1 VKGKK
6 LMQRRPTFRPTIDYP
21 SLGVFQ
27 VILNKHFINLAK
39 TLLDSKTL
47 ETLLVSGEDII
58 SHNYSQQL

>member
-1 VKGKK
+1 VNGKK

-47 ETLLVSGEDII
+47 ETLLV
-58 SHNYSQQL
+58 